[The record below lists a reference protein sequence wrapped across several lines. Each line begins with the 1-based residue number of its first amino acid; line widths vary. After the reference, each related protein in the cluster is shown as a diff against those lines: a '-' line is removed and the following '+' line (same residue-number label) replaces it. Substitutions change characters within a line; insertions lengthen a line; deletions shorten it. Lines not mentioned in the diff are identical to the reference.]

1 MVTVTMTNAEF
12 KKLAPTPP
20 ADLRKFLHLKA
31 TEPTQ
36 IPKSFLWDTCEKHG
50 MTIQYVVP

>member
-1 MVTVTMTNAEF
+1 MTNAEF